1 MKLRKY
7 EIVLIVCFGI
17 SFMLMQWCDLRI
29 KNGGLVTN
37 NKYTVDSGIVFNNPS
52 AIDDEGNLYA
62 TNKSVGV
69 VQKFDKK
76 GKFKKSFCFG
86 DVILNVR
93 NEKDGIHIY
102 TGKSQ
107 TAYHDY
113 KIEGY
118 KVKSKVINENK
129 IDKIEN
135 EDKNWE
141 KVIYNIWISDQGVV
155 LLQTGILPIDPTIF
169 FSIWIIMKIVQY
181 LKLKRKKFDP

>member
-1 MKLRKY
+1 MKLKKY
-7 EIVLIVCFGI
+7 EIVFIICFGI
-17 SFMLMQWCDLRI
+17 SFVLMLWCDFRI
-29 KNGGLVTN
+29 KNDGLVTDN
-37 NKYTVDSGIVFNNPS
+37 RYTVDSGIVFNNPS
-52 AIDDEGNLYA
+52 AIDDEGNLYV
-62 TNKSVGV
+62 TNKLAGV

-118 KVKSKVINENK
+118 KIKDKIINQNK
-129 IDKIEN
+129 IDKMEN

-141 KVIYNIWISDQGVV
+141 KVIYNIWISNQGIV
-155 LLQTGILPIDPTIF
+155 LLQTGIFPIDPTIF
-169 FSIWIIMKIVQY
+169 FWILVIMKLIQY
-181 LKLKRKKFDP
+181 LKSQRNI